1 MALLSRLL
9 GRSGWSLEGISLPWR
24 TGEISIY
31 DHVRAHLVPGQP
43 GLAAGGESL
52 PDEERLAAAGGLR
65 WVAGALDGTFAQHGG
80 AGVDEAV
87 AERLHEA
94 LMALGER
101 ATSKALGDLYDLML
115 RHSALESVDALNGR
129 IVRGGIDP
137 TKLHTIARFL
147 ATRAPDREPVKMAIA
162 WLGLLRGGDDD
173 ELLRSLARHEE
184 FTLYAAVAL
193 ANRLEDP
200 ERTLFSLA
208 RQVDG
213 WGRIHLVERLADTEN
228 PEIRR
233 WLVREGFRNTVA
245 NAYTVL
251 IAARTGRLSK
261 ELERGDPDSPL
272 FVAAGEI
279 LSGLIRG
286 QGGPSGGIDDYEE
299 GAAATARYLDLLVER
314 AERLEDL
321 NHAAT
326 IREFLVDDGEDAWAD
341 REIHGWTPELR
352 ARLIAQCD
360 EVLAW
365 PAWREKIAQVVSGD
379 GESDRAAFAV
389 ADEAARAL
397 GIDLWDAHFRR
408 AEVDLDAWHWQ
419 AIAATKEPGRRQR
432 VLALAEARLD
442 LARIGSGPAL
452 DFGFGPAFKEASCL
466 EATLPALLEAPGEGV
481 GLVLAALAGQAI
493 RLRHR
498 ALDVIAAWGPDARPE
513 PVAAALARAAAAEP
527 DDEVRS
533 RIEALLADPEPAN

>member
-9 GRSGWSLEGISLPWR
+9 GRTGWSLEGISLPWR

-31 DHVRAHLVPGQP
+31 DHVRAHLVPGRP

-65 WVAGALDGTFAQHGG
+65 WMAGALDGTFAQHGG
-80 AGVDEAV
+80 AGADEAV

-94 LMALGER
+94 LVALGER

-137 TKLHTIARFL
+137 AKLHTIARFL
-147 ATRAPDREPVKMAIA
+147 ATQAPDREPVKMAIA

-200 ERTLFSLA
+200 ERTLFTLA

-213 WGRIHLVERLADTEN
+213 WGRIHLVERLADSED

-245 NAYTVL
+245 LGYTVL
-251 IAARTGRLSK
+251 IAARTGRLSE
-261 ELERGDPDSPL
+261 ELERGAPDPDL

-286 QGGPSGGIDDYEE
+286 RSGPSGGIDDYEE
-299 GAAATARYLDLLVER
+299 GAAATGRYLDLLVER

-326 IREFLVDDGEDAWAD
+326 IREFLLDDGDDAWAD

-365 PAWREKIAQVVSGD
+365 PAWREKIAQAVSD
-379 GESDRAAFAV
+379 EESDRAAFAV

-397 GIDLWDAHFRR
+397 GLDLWDAHFRR
-408 AEVDLDAWHWQ
+408 AEAELEAWHWQ
-419 AIAATKEPGRRQR
+419 AIAATNEPGRRRR

-452 DFGFGPAFKEASCL
+452 DFGFGPAWKEASCL
-466 EATLPALLEAPGEGV
+466 EAVLPGLLETPGAGV
-481 GLVLAALAGQAI
+481 RLVLAALASRAI

-498 ALDVIAAWGPDARPE
+498 ALDVIGAWGPDARPE
-513 PVAAALARAAAAEP
+513 PVSEALIRAAAAEP
-527 DDEVRS
+527 DDEVRL